1 MRFQTVDVIC
11 HAHADA
17 AYRENPAVEIIRQRQ
32 YLENALRRIENTR
45 KEPEDARFRW
55 SCETTAPV
63 ADFIDHADKLQKKA
77 FLMDA
82 TERSIDIEGFAYS
95 FHTMV
100 GTDERRENLAWLPAE
115 LWRALSIRTV
125 VQNGVGG
132 VQTAMMR
139 DACEKGVRYL
149 WVGLAEGAKSSRPI
163 PYIFNWKLSAEARV
177 LTWVNDGF
185 GTLNELLSEENS
197 VLSAEKLFDVSPENL
212 NRRAARLAENLLCWG
227 KSLPEWVT
235 SVPVSFTGGYR
246 ENDPDGW
253 DRISGFVRAWNE
265 AGLQPRLRLST
276 FTEAFD
282 TLHASLA
289 NAPLATYSGEW
300 CDCLGREVMSMPD
313 AVSAAKKTRSL
324 LDSLRQ
330 IPTYDAKTSAA
341 EEKEIV
347 RSLCYFDEL
356 SYAGAPGCTESK
368 LASVYSAK
376 AKAEF
381 LYAETCKNYFAA
393 ADRNKL
399 FVQNISNVAFADY
412 IRVPKSR
419 ISSRY
424 RSMVDENTGKR
435 IATETEGDF
444 VRLWVELAPGALH
457 SYHFTE
463 KEAEKTQD
471 DPGLQLSFDALGCP
485 VSFRWTR
492 GKVDLPFIGEFFS
505 RSVTLG
511 DPKEVAANLR
521 TGGKADDFGVYTAE
535 IGALY
540 APAKKEETGHTTIF
554 SQKFSHPAL
563 LSGERVVTVW
573 KRIPRISVRVNLERK
588 PSLEPEMF
596 HLKFDFGKKIGS
608 AIASLGGEPFEIGRG
623 QLFNSCNDF
632 CVVDDGIVFP
642 HEGILFCT
650 QDAPVVSF
658 GGDRFFEG
666 AEEKNR
672 NFSVL
677 YSCVF
682 NSFVGEK
689 YPKDLAGKT
698 SFCYDI
704 LLASDVD
711 DFDKAREV
719 CRAWNYGPLVHDTLR

>member
-17 AYRENPAVEIIRQRQ
+17 AYRENPAVEKIRQRQ
-32 YLENALRRIENTR
+32 YLDSALRRIENTG
-45 KEPEDARFRW
+45 KEPEDARFCW

-63 ADFIDHADKLQKKA
+63 ADFIEHADKLQQKA

-82 TERSIDIEGFAYS
+82 TERSMDIEGFAYS
-95 FHTMV
+95 FHTMA
-100 GTDERRENLAWLPAE
+100 GSDESRENLTWLRPE

-149 WVGLAEGAKSSRPI
+149 WVGLADSVKSPRPT
-163 PYIFNWKLSAEARV
+163 PYIFNWKLSADARV

-185 GTLNELLSEENS
+185 GTLNELLSEEGRI
-197 VLSAEKLFDVSPENL
+197 LPAEKLFDVSEENL
-212 NRRAARLAENLLCWG
+212 KLRAAFLAENLLRWE

-235 SVPVSFTGGYR
+235 TVPVSFTGGYR
-246 ENDPDGW
+246 KNDPDGW
-253 DRISGFVRAWNE
+253 EKISGFVRAWNE

-276 FTEAFD
+276 FTKAFD
-282 TLHASLA
+282 TLQASLA

-300 CDCLGREVMSMPD
+300 YDSLGRDVMSMPD
-313 AVSAAKKTRSL
+313 AVSAAKKTRCL
-324 LDSLRQ
+324 LNSLRR
-330 IPTYDAKTSAA
+330 IPTYDAKASAA
-341 EEKEIV
+341 EEKEII
-347 RSLCYFDEL
+347 RALCYFDEP

-381 LYAETCKNYFAA
+381 LYTENRKVYFAA

-399 FVQNISNVAFADY
+399 FVQNTSNVALTDY
-412 IRVPKSR
+412 VRIPKHR
-419 ISSRY
+419 TSSRY
-424 RSMVDENTGKR
+424 RSVVDENTGKR
-435 IATETEGDF
+435 IRLEPEGDC

-463 KEAEKTQD
+463 KEAEPSYD
-471 DPGLQLSFDALGCP
+471 DNGLQLSFDELGCP
-485 VSFRWTR
+485 VSFQWVR
-492 GKVDLPFIGEFFS
+492 GKLDLPFVGEFFS
-505 RSVTLG
+505 RSVTFG
-511 DPKEVAANLR
+511 DPKAVSENLR
-521 TGGKADDFGVYTAE
+521 AGMKTDDSGLYTAE

-540 APAKKEETGHTTIF
+540 APAQKEEAEHAVIF

-563 LSGERVVTVW
+563 LSGERVIMVW
-573 KRIPRISVRVNLERK
+573 KGTPRISVWVNLERK

-596 HLKFDFGKKIGS
+596 HLKFDFGRKIGS
-608 AIASLGGEPFEIGRG
+608 AFASLGGEPFEIGRG

-632 CVVDDGIVFP
+632 CVVDDGISFP

-650 QDAPVVSF
+650 KDSPVVSF
-658 GGDRFFEG
+658 GSDRFFEN
-666 AEEKNR
+666 AEEKPR
-672 NFSVL
+672 NFSPL

-682 NSFVGEK
+682 NSYVGEK
-689 YPKDLAGKT
+689 YPKNLAGKT
-698 SFCYDI
+698 SFRYDI

-711 DFDKAREV
+711 DFAKVREV
-719 CRAWNYGPLVHDTLR
+719 CNSLNGGLLVHDTLR